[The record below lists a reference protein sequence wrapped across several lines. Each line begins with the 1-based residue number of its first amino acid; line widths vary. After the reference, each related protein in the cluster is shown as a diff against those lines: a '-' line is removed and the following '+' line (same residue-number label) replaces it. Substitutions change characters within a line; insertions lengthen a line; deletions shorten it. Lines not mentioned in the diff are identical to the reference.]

1 MKENIQILNFK
12 TTFEFCLKAYSD
24 FNLLLRLFTLL
35 FYDFFSE
42 EWDIV
47 ARNVCAELNWYLSLY
62 GSIMSRARVHE
73 DRDMER
79 DYIEWQ
85 SAIDQTELRG
95 IYRSSLCIFL
105 LCVCVFWH
113 AAMINTLP
121 FLFFHTRSFAC
132 QNEISVQK
140 DCSMWST
147 ASHII
152 ARSKRCMKDENLRR
166 NEMSFYVEE
175 WRMMERS
182 NKREGNGNCR
192 MEEIF
197 FYWFR
202 CDETR
207 RRRRR
212 RFKDDR
218 RNVRNFSSHACARKK
233 SNKSRGRK

>member
-1 MKENIQILNFK
+1 
-12 TTFEFCLKAYSD
+12 
-24 FNLLLRLFTLL
+24 
-35 FYDFFSE
+35 
-42 EWDIV
+42 
-47 ARNVCAELNWYLSLY
+47 
-62 GSIMSRARVHE
+62 
-73 DRDMER
+73 
-79 DYIEWQ
+79 
-85 SAIDQTELRG
+85 
-95 IYRSSLCIFL
+95 
-105 LCVCVFWH
+105 
-113 AAMINTLP
+113 MINTLP

-207 RRRRR
+207 RRRH
-212 RFKDDR
+212 FKDDR

-233 SNKSRGRK
+233 NLINLEEGNNFMIKYQHLRHYILLVIFDWRSLLALLPLSKSMNPLSLRLYCHRDVIHTFDFHCSFKHAYRV